1 MTQRGVVT
9 RIVQKGKRTGLEISG
24 QWYSLFE
31 PCPVQEGDLVEFDYT
46 AVKRDSKTYYNIGTI
61 RKIEPISSEI
71 DETERIARAVAL
83 KAAVASF
90 ASLSEEQ
97 KPTAQE
103 IVERAEVFLDFL
115 LGERTSS

>member
-1 MTQRGVVT
+1 MTRGVVT
-9 RIVQKGKRTGLEISG
+9 RIVQQGKRTGLEIGG

-46 AVKRDSKTYYNIGTI
+46 VVKRNGKTYHNIQTI
-61 RKIEPISSEI
+61 KRLAAPTNGLSE
-71 DETERIARAVAL
+71 EERIARAVAL
-83 KAAVASF
+83 KAAVASV

-103 IVERAEVFLDFL
+103 IVERAEVYLNFL
-115 LGERTSS
+115 LGERASS